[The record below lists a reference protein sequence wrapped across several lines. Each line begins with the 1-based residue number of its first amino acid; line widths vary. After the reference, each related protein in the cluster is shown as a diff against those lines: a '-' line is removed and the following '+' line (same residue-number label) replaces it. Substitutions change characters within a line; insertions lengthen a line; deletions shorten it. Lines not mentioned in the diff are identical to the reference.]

1 MRVLATCLSAVLLL
15 QAVTSNAPA
24 AKRKPAGAK
33 AEKKEPEQVLVIY
46 AFDSPDNRK
55 MAARMTDS
63 MRMRAARLK
72 GLVVIDGLSTDDL
85 LEKDDR
91 PTLEMPLAKVAAL
104 TEKVFGADLALWG
117 RISGSGDNFTLKV
130 KALDL
135 TKSKTRLAFE
145 FSKQTQAKR
154 QLNWFSD
161 EILKDLTG
169 KRKPGIVEAD
179 PEKAA
184 ATPTKGPNLVVNGD
198 FEKGGTSPLAWDR
211 VNGMTT
217 FYDKGR
223 TGRGLKIDTDVY
235 ESEFNAWMRRF
246 RAGAPAS
253 RAPKKTPTSGN
264 KYNTVAGN
272 YGQSYYS
279 ADILVL
285 PGKRYKVSI
294 DFRGTGGK
302 IWVRWYGYVAGE
314 RRRVFDGQ
322 LNLRS
327 ATGGKKWERGVRVLR
342 IPKTGETSGAV
353 EVVRIV
359 IYAYWPPGTFYFD
372 NVGFWE
378 VDEKKAAGGTAKS
391 GNDTKPTAGDNGQK
405 VQKRE
410 KTRIFLKAAGNKKDV
425 VILFGKDKEPVG
437 DFKKLRE
444 RLRALRKGGA
454 PNNHPVVIMPTSEVE
469 DKWVAKAFDTI
480 IAAGFS
486 NIHFK
491 LQP

>member
-24 AKRKPAGAK
+24 AKRKPARAT

-179 PEKAA
+179 PEKC
-184 ATPTKGPNLVVNGD
+184 GV
-198 FEKGGTSPLAWDR
+198 
-211 VNGMTT
+211 
-217 FYDKGR
+217 
-223 TGRGLKIDTDVY
+223 
-235 ESEFNAWMRRF
+235 
-246 RAGAPAS
+246 S
-253 RAPKKTPTSGN
+253 RKE
-264 KYNTVAGN
+264 
-272 YGQSYYS
+272 
-279 ADILVL
+279 I
-285 PGKRYKVSI
+285 KR
-294 DFRGTGGK
+294 
-302 IWVRWYGYVAGE
+302 
-314 RRRVFDGQ
+314 
-322 LNLRS
+322 
-327 ATGGKKWERGVRVLR
+327 
-342 IPKTGETSGAV
+342 
-353 EVVRIV
+353 
-359 IYAYWPPGTFYFD
+359 
-372 NVGFWE
+372 
-378 VDEKKAAGGTAKS
+378 
-391 GNDTKPTAGDNGQK
+391 
-405 VQKRE
+405 
-410 KTRIFLKAAGNKKDV
+410 
-425 VILFGKDKEPVG
+425 
-437 DFKKLRE
+437 
-444 RLRALRKGGA
+444 
-454 PNNHPVVIMPTSEVE
+454 
-469 DKWVAKAFDTI
+469 
-480 IAAGFS
+480 
-486 NIHFK
+486 
-491 LQP
+491 